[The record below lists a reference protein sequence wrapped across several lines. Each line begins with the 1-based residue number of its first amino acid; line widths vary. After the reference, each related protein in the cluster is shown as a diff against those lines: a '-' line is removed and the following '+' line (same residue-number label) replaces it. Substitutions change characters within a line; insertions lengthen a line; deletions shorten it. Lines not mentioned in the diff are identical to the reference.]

1 METSRGC
8 KKVCV
13 LLLCLTTATTCFNPC
28 ADARRSMQLFKGP
41 VHARSSMIKHAQK
54 LRVATRFDSAASLL
68 VQKETMD
75 SSNSGPYVSSP
86 FTLPPYDSLG
96 PISLPDYAPPY
107 CIYPPNTPQPPSTA
121 IPLQR
126 GHAIFTS
133 TTLLL
138 STAGF
143 SHPKPTSSPTGA
155 VPCPPYFTPIP
166 NPPKILPGPPI
177 NTPGT
182 PEGLIPSPPGIIQGP
197 PESVP
202 SPPEAVPRP
211 PYYEPTHQA
220 IPLARPLLFHL
231 QLDCSKSTEHS
242 PTCGVPTSDGAT
254 VSENKPQL
262 SLMPNTLFAHASY
275 AFNSYWQRSRV
286 AGGLCS
292 FGGTA
297 ILVTM
302 DPSYDGCHF
311 MYE

>member
-1 METSRGC
+1 
-8 KKVCV
+8 
-13 LLLCLTTATTCFNPC
+13 
-28 ADARRSMQLFKGP
+28 
-41 VHARSSMIKHAQK
+41 
-54 LRVATRFDSAASLL
+54 
-68 VQKETMD
+68 MD

-121 IPLQR
+121 IPPP
-126 GHAIFTS
+126 
-133 TTLLL
+133 
-138 STAGF
+138 AGSMPSSPPPPF
-143 SHPKPTSSPTGA
+143 YYPPPVFPILNPPPSPTGA
-155 VPCPPYFTPIP
+155 AHLNQY
-166 NPPKILPGPPI
+166 
-177 NTPGT
+177 
-182 PEGLIPSPPGIIQGP
+182 LIHRK
-197 PESVP
+197 
-202 SPPEAVPRP
+202 AVPRP
-211 PYYEPTHQA
+211 PYYEPSPPSYT
-220 IPLARPLLFHL
+220 PSPPTFVPSPTGFR
-231 QLDCSKSTEHS
+231 SKSTEHS

-254 VSENKPQL
+254 VSENRPQL
-262 SLMPNTLFAHASY
+262 SLMGQIVTRFSPNGPCFEPNTLFVHASY